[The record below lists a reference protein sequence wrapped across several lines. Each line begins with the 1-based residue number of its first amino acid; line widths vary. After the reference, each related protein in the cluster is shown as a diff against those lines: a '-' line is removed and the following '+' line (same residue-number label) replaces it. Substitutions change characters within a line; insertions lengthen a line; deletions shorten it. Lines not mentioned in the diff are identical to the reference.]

1 MVQQATQTFKMR
13 VTPEWVTLLDA
24 WRRAQPDLPS
34 RAEAVRRLVAA
45 GLKLPSGSV
54 DGRAIIEV
62 IRRGIEGLTDECA
75 CGHDDVCPMG
85 KTESEE
91 RCSLNDLL
99 DVLAAGQS
107 DSSGNQ
113 TIILVGD
120 PPRSVTVKSYLESA
134 RAEYDRHDQERA
146 TSYPPHVETDGRTTI
161 VNLPVSK
168 VPTLKEP
175 KT

>member
-1 MVQQATQTFKMR
+1 MTEPATETFKAR
-13 VTPEWVTLLDA
+13 VSPEWLAILDA
-24 WRRAQPDLPS
+24 WRRLQPDLPS
-34 RAEAVRRLVAA
+34 RAEAVRRLVAT
-45 GLKLPSGSV
+45 GRKLPPGSV

-62 IRRGIEGLTDECA
+62 IRR
-75 CGHDDVCPMG
+75 GHDDVCPMG

-99 DVLAAGQS
+99 GVLAAGQS

-120 PPRSVTVKSYLESA
+120 PPRLVTVKSYLENA
-134 RAEYDRHDQERA
+134 RAEYDRHDQKRA

-168 VPTLKEP
+168 VHAP
-175 KT
+175 